1 MDKHAVESVLFV
13 AKEPLTPEKISKI
26 LNESENTINRW
37 LFELEKDYEQRGIR
51 IRRVA
56 GGFEMVTSEQYH
68 EVIEPIVPK
77 EYEFLSKPVLE
88 TITIIATFELETSMA
103 VRKSKIRR
111 YRNVKN
117 PDSGI
122 ESALSLGL
130 IKEAEQG
137 YLTTNKFLEFFG
149 INDLREL
156 EEKLKQEVNL

>member
-13 AKEPLTPEKISKI
+13 AKEPLTSEKISKI

-37 LFELEKDYEQRGIR
+37 LSELEKDYEQRGIR

-103 VRKSKIRR
+103 VKKSKIGK
-111 YRNVKN
+111 YRDVKN

-130 IKEAEQG
+130 IKETAQG
-137 YLTTNKFLEFFG
+137 YLTTNEFLKFFG

-156 EEKLKQEVNL
+156 EEKLQQIKR